1 MPKENNSLKAHYLE
15 QLELAPDI
23 IAMIGEGTLVLGED
37 GPTIRSASD
46 YSYAASYY
54 AGPHYRLAGD
64 AAGRTSSAS
73 QILTVD
79 DMRLPSFHRSVL
91 F

>member
-1 MPKENNSLKAHYLE
+1 MPKDNNSLKSHYLE

-23 IAMIGEGTLVLGED
+23 IAFIREGTLMEEGFD
-37 GPTIRSASD
+37 GPVIRSASD

-64 AAGRTSSAS
+64 AAGKSHCVPSATSTDV
-73 QILTVD
+73 L
-79 DMRLPSFHRSVL
+79 SFH
-91 F
+91 